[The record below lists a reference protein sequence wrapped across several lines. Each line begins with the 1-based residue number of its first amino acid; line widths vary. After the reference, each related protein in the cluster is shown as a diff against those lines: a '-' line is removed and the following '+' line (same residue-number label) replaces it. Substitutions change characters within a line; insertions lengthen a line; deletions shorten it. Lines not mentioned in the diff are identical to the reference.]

1 MEDSAKAKLSS
12 LAGEGFSLAIA
23 LVVVLFLRT
32 VAAEP
37 FNVPSAS
44 MVPTLL
50 VGDTL
55 IAGKY
60 TYGYSKY
67 SSPLDV
73 VPDHLIPN
81 VSGRVLERPGQRGDV
96 VVFKLPHDT
105 SINYVK
111 RLIGLPGD
119 RIQMR
124 EGRLY
129 INGELVPRR
138 DDGTFNVARYGSER
152 PVQRYIETLP
162 GGHEH
167 AILEFSDTGTM
178 DDTPEFTVP
187 AGHYFMMGDNRDD
200 SLDSR
205 VSGNQGGVG
214 FVPAENLVGRVDRI
228 LYSRDAGIKWWQVTD
243 LLQSFRG
250 ERFLSA
256 VN

>member
-55 IAGKY
+55 IAGIY

-119 RIQMR
+119 RI
-124 EGRLY
+124 
-129 INGELVPRR
+129 
-138 DDGTFNVARYGSER
+138 S
-152 PVQRYIETLP
+152 
-162 GGHEH
+162 
-167 AILEFSDTGTM
+167 
-178 DDTPEFTVP
+178 
-187 AGHYFMMGDNRDD
+187 
-200 SLDSR
+200 
-205 VSGNQGGVG
+205 
-214 FVPAENLVGRVDRI
+214 AE
-228 LYSRDAGIKWWQVTD
+228 RDAGARRGAHVVEKIHKDSPSNPKRSHSWVKKSCRSGGSID
-243 LLQSFRG
+243 L
-250 ERFLSA
+250 
-256 VN
+256 